1 VDALKHEQ
9 RQTGYTYSASDLAS
23 LEAAAKEAR
32 ERISTW
38 RQQHTAPT
46 PTA

>member
-1 VDALKHEQ
+1 MPSSRSNDKPA
-9 RQTGYTYSASDLAS
+9 YTYSASDLAS

-38 RQQHTAPT
+38 QQHTAPT
-46 PTA
+46 PAA